1 LQESGKTAL
10 RDVYNDEGKHP
21 GEGMA
26 RVFFPERDT

>member
-1 LQESGKTAL
+1 MLVPVKTGIIAQ
-10 RDVYNDEGKHP
+10 GKHP